1 MTFRA
6 EADKVR
12 DGGRSVWLRLS
23 SLRACIR
30 RLCRASGQSYEEAIR
45 RYGIDAPSPWPAT
58 PADAL
63 LQGVL
68 ADVEARRAA
77 YLERRREF
85 DAARRRSKRT
95 GNRQLSSAE
104 RARLA
109 RIRDPADSEAAPP
122 TEDS

>member
-1 MTFRA
+1 MAFRA
-6 EADKVR
+6 EAGKVR

-30 RLCRASGQSYEEAIR
+30 RLCRATGQSYDHAVR
-45 RYGIDAPSPWPAT
+45 RYGIDAPTPWPAPPT
-58 PADAL
+58 DAL
-63 LQGVL
+63 LLGVL

-85 DAARRRSKRT
+85 DAARHQAKRT

-109 RIRDPADSEAAPP
+109 HVRDPVDS
-122 TEDS
+122 